1 MTSFK
6 KIVLTLLVAL
16 CGVCVSQ
23 AQFRF
28 GVKAGLNLNS
38 INFNDAV
45 ANFDHDNQC
54 GYTAGVMGE
63 FVVPIIGLGFD
74 VSAMYTRMNSSPVY
88 HDEAENVNEKGNFGK
103 NFIEIPINVKYKFS
117 LPVVGSYL
125 APYLYTGPAF
135 AFKLGKSTWDDIKS
149 KTCQTAWNIGIGV
162 ELINHLQIQGSY
174 GFGMNNIVK
183 FTGYDGLTPIEV
195 KAKNNYWTVTAAWL
209 F

>member
-6 KIVLTLLVAL
+6 KIVLTLLIAL
-16 CGVCVSQ
+16 FGMGVSQ

-38 INFNDAV
+38 INFNDAA

-74 VSAMYTRMNSSPVY
+74 VSAMYTRMNSEPVY
-88 HDEAENVNEKGNFGK
+88 HENGTNYSEKGNFGK

-125 APYLYTGPAF
+125 APY
-135 AFKLGKSTWDDIKS
+135 
-149 KTCQTAWNIGIGV
+149 
-162 ELINHLQIQGSY
+162 SY
-174 GFGMNNIVK
+174 
-183 FTGYDGLTPIEV
+183 
-195 KAKNNYWTVTAAWL
+195 
-209 F
+209 